1 MPRFGSE
8 WLEEVGQRH
17 AESGCKLTDR
27 RNADVTLAAFDAADV
42 VPMQVGTCGKFFL
55 RNIQLST
62 QFADAP
68 PDRSRQVDSH
78 VLIVPA

>member
-17 AESGCKLTDR
+17 AQARRELTDCG
-27 RNADVTLAAFDAADV
+27 NPDVTLAAFDAADV
-42 VPMQVGTCGKFFL
+42 VPMQVGTCGKFLL
-55 RNIQLST
+55 RNIQLPT

-78 VLIVPA
+78 ILIVPA